1 MFHPRAK
8 TCVSVLLVAVCVAL
22 SLGPALAQQPAPSV
36 TFTVLDRQKQFV
48 HTLRREDIRV
58 LDDGVPQE
66 IVTFE
71 RRTSRPLS
79 LVLLLDISPSQARTL
94 PNSKMAV
101 YTFVDAVARQGEDRI
116 AVATFAGDTV
126 LEQELTNDLERV
138 RGAVMDVKLPPQ
150 LPIPLG
156 GPRVDPD
163 APTVTAIWDAVWV
176 VTDEVLSATPADTR
190 RAIIMLTDGLDT
202 KSGHKKLNDAV
213 ERAVQMGVAVYVIG
227 IADLYFYDM
236 EKSPLR
242 KVAERTGGRAFF
254 PKKKT
259 DLPAVFAELEQEL
272 RSQYVVTFRPP
283 AGKRPGKSHKL
294 KIEFTN
300 PELRKQVA
308 QLSHP
313 QGY

>member
-1 MFHPRAK
+1 MFHFRGKPRLGA
-8 TCVSVLLVAVCVAL
+8 LLVAACV
-22 SLGPALAQQPAPSV
+22 SLGLAPAPAQQPAPAL

-48 HTLRREDIRV
+48 QTLGREDIRV

-71 RRTSRPLS
+71 RRTGRPLS
-79 LVLLLDISPSQARTL
+79 LVLLLDISPSQTRTL

-101 YTFVDAVARQGEDRI
+101 YTFVDAVARQGEDRM

-126 LEQELTNDLERV
+126 LEQELTTDLERV
-138 RGAVMDVKLPPQ
+138 RGAIMDVKLPPAE
-150 LPIPLG
+150 PIPLG

-163 APTVTAIWDAVWV
+163 APTATAVWDALWV
-176 VTDEVLSATPADTR
+176 VTDEVLSATPDDSR
-190 RAIIMLTDGLDT
+190 RAIIMLTDGMDT
-202 KSGHKKLNDAV
+202 KSGRKKLDDAV
-213 ERAVQMGVAVYVIG
+213 ERAVRAGVAVYVIG
-227 IADLYFYDM
+227 VADLYFYDM

-283 AGKRPGKSHKL
+283 AGRKPGKPHRL
-294 KIEFTN
+294 KIELVN
-300 PELRKQVA
+300 PELRRRVA

-313 QGY
+313 RGD